1 MEVALF
7 IGGTLFGVIIG
18 SVAGFGSAMPRIEQ
32 ARQEGFMMAFANFA
46 EAAQKA
52 MEEQKAKGTG
62 FTSSH
67 KKTN

>member
-7 IGGTLFGVIIG
+7 IGGTLFGVLIG
-18 SVAGFGSAMPRIEQ
+18 SVAGFGSAMTKIEQ

-46 EAAQKA
+46 EFAQKA
-52 MEEQKAKGTG
+52 MDEQKAKTPTYPQAG
-62 FTSSH
+62 